1 MTTPR
6 GRGGHHLYYS
16 SHADPMENMLR
27 AHTLK
32 VLIMIIMI
40 IIIMIIIIIIL
51 PSRARAPTT
60 STSSSGPRCRDQ
72 GRPATTSLA
81 AGEDTRG
88 S

>member
-32 VLIMIIMI
+32 VRIIMI
-40 IIIMIIIIIIL
+40 MIMMIIITKIL
-51 PSRARAPTT
+51 NVLYNITKMIDKNHMHAV
-60 STSSSGPRCRDQ
+60 
-72 GRPATTSLA
+72 
-81 AGEDTRG
+81 
-88 S
+88 

>member
-32 VLIMIIMI
+32 VLMIIIVMI
-40 IIIMIIIIIIL
+40 IIIMS

-60 STSSSGPRCRDQ
+60 STSSSGPRCRDRA
-72 GRPATTSLA
+72 RPATTSLA
-81 AGEDTRG
+81 AGEDRG
-88 S
+88 KGI

>member
-32 VLIMIIMI
+32 VLMI
-40 IIIMIIIIIIL
+40 IIIMIRMMIIS
-51 PSRARAPTT
+51 SRARAPTT
-60 STSSSGPRCRDQ
+60 STSSSGPQCRDQ

-81 AGEDTRG
+81 AGEDRG
-88 S
+88 KGI

>member
-32 VLIMIIMI
+32 VLIIIIMVMIIMI
-40 IIIMIIIIIIL
+40 ILMII
-51 PSRARAPTT
+51 PYRARAPTT
-60 STSSSGPRCRDQ
+60 FTSSSGPRCRDQ

>member
-32 VLIMIIMI
+32 VLIIIMIIIMI
-40 IIIMIIIIIIL
+40 IIIMMTS
-51 PSRARAPTT
+51 SRARAPTT

>member
-32 VLIMIIMI
+32 VLMI
-40 IIIMIIIIIIL
+40 IIIMIRMIMIIL
-51 PSRARAPTT
+51 KSKSSYNIHQQQWPAVQGPGQTSNNKFGSR
-60 STSSSGPRCRDQ
+60 
-72 GRPATTSLA
+72 
-81 AGEDTRG
+81 
-88 S
+88 

>member
-32 VLIMIIMI
+32 VLMIIMMIIMI
-40 IIIMIIIIIIL
+40 MINYV
-51 PSRARAPTT
+51 T
-60 STSSSGPRCRDQ
+60 
-72 GRPATTSLA
+72 
-81 AGEDTRG
+81 
-88 S
+88 

>member
-32 VLIMIIMI
+32 VLMIIIVMI
-40 IIIMIIIIIIL
+40 IIIMT

-60 STSSSGPRCRDQ
+60 STSSSGPQFRDQ
-72 GRPATTSLA
+72 ARPATTSLE
-81 AGEDTRG
+81 AGEDEG
-88 S
+88 